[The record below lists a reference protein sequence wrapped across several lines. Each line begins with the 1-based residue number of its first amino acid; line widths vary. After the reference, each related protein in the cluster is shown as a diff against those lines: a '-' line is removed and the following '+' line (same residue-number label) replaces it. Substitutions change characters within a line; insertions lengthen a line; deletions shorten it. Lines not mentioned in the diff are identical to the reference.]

1 MHRTIIHVF
10 DISLIFFVNISE
22 VFVKRGLRDFKIL
35 ELEHNMTIKKIA
47 FIILSKIIRTDTKYA

>member
-1 MHRTIIHVF
+1 MHRTILHVF

-35 ELEHNMTIKKIA
+35 ELEHNMT
-47 FIILSKIIRTDTKYA
+47 TEN